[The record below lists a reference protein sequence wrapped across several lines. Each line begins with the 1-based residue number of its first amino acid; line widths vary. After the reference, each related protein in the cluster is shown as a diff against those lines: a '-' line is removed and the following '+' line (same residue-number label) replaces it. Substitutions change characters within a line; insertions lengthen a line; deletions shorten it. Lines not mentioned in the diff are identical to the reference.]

1 MSLKKRIVAACAAV
15 IMACSLVGC
24 GNKTGYIM
32 KTDGEEMA
40 SGVYISLM
48 LTEYTNQLYTIYYS
62 GGELADSF
70 EKQKVG
76 DQLMSEYLEEYA
88 YNTCL
93 EIYAVEKKCKELGI
107 ELSDEEKEEI
117 DDAVNSAWDANKDFY
132 EEMGISKDSLKR
144 IQNFSYLTTN
154 LFEGLYYEGGVEEV
168 KLDEIKTYVKDNML
182 RYKMI
187 YIKNDADD
195 KEAAKKMSEK
205 YMGYV
210 EDGKTMDELIE
221 MYEEETSDKKE
232 EDKKDETSEDK
243 KDETSTDTEEDK
255 KEDTSADAEEGTT
268 EDEKTE
274 EDATTEDDKT
284 EEDTSTEDEDKKEED
299 SEEEEKDE
307 ASDDKTES
315 DEEEE
320 KTPSELES
328 EKYPNEYVRDKT
340 GFEGDKFIEFIAG
353 LEYGKISSYNDDNG
367 YYIVERLDMSERTEF
382 AEANKESLISAMK
395 TETYETLIKSLC
407 DAVEVSKNEKSFDRY
422 NALDV
427 FERQDKWYEKN
438 AE

>member
-144 IQNFSYLTTN
+144 IQNFSHLTTN

-187 YIKNDADD
+187 YIKNDATD
-195 KEAAKKMSEK
+195 KEAAKKTSEK
-205 YMGYV
+205 YMGYA

-221 MYEEETSDKKE
+221 MYEEETSDE
-232 EDKKDETSEDK
+232 

-284 EEDTSTEDEDKKEED
+284 EEDTSTEDDKKEED
-299 SEEEEKDE
+299 SEEEEKDDT
-307 ASDDKTES
+307 SDDKTES
-315 DEEEE
+315 DEEEEE

-407 DAVEVSKNEKSFDRY
+407 DAVEVTKNEKSFDRY

>member
-15 IMACSLVGC
+15 IMACSLAGC
-24 GNKTGYIM
+24 GKNTGYIM

-62 GGELADSF
+62 GGKLADSF
-70 EKQKVG
+70 EKQKIG
-76 DQLMSEYLEEYA
+76 DQLMSEYLEDYA

-93 EIYAVEKKCKELGI
+93 EIFAVEKKCEELGI
-107 ELSDEEKEEI
+107 ELSDEEKKEI
-117 DDAVNSAWDANKDFY
+117 NDAVNSAWDANKDYY

-144 IQNFSYLTTN
+144 IQSFSYLTTN

-187 YIKNDADD
+187 YIKNDATD

-205 YMGYV
+205 YMGYA
-210 EDGKTMDELIE
+210 EEGKTMDELIE
-221 MYEEETSDKKE
+221 MYKDETSDKKE

-243 KDETSTDTEEDK
+243 KDETSEDKKEDTSTDTEEDK
-255 KEDTSADAEEGTT
+255 KDETSEGESEEGTT
-268 EDEKTE
+268 EEDKTE
-274 EDATTEDDKT
+274 EDS

-299 SEEEEKDE
+299 KDE
-307 ASDDKTES
+307 TSDDKAES
-315 DEEEE
+315 DKDEEE

-353 LEYGKISSYNDDNG
+353 LEYKKISSYNDDNG

-407 DAVEVSKNEKSFDRY
+407 DAVKVEKNEKSFERY

>member
-32 KTDGEEMA
+32 KTDGKEMA

-48 LTEYTNQLYTIYYS
+48 LTEYTNQIYTIYYS
-62 GGELADSF
+62 GGKLADSF

-93 EIYAVEKKCKELGI
+93 EIYAVEKKCEELGI
-107 ELSDEEKEEI
+107 ELSDEEKKEI
-117 DDAVNSAWDANKDFY
+117 NDAVNSAWDANKDFY

-168 KLDEIKTYVKDNML
+168 KLDEIKSYVKDNML

-187 YIKNDADD
+187 YIKNDATDE
-195 KEAAKKMSEK
+195 EAAKKMSEK
-205 YMGYV
+205 YMGYA
-210 EDGKTMDELIE
+210 EEGKTMDELIE
-221 MYEEETSDKKE
+221 MYEK
-232 EDKKDETSEDK
+232 ETSEDT
-243 KDETSTDTEEDK
+243 DEDTSTEEDATTE
-255 KEDTSADAEEGTT
+255 EDTSTEEDTT
-268 EDEKTE
+268 EEDSTTEEDKTE
-274 EDATTEDDKT
+274 EDATTEEDKT
-284 EEDTSTEDEDKKEED
+284 EDDTSTEED
-299 SEEEEKDE
+299 SKEEEKDE
-307 ASDDKTES
+307 ASDDKAES
-315 DEEEE
+315 DEEDDED

-340 GFEGDKFIEFIAG
+340 GFEGDEFIEFIAG
-353 LEYGKISSYNDDNG
+353 LEYKKISSYNDDNG

-407 DAVEVSKNEKSFDRY
+407 DDVKVSKNEKSFDRY